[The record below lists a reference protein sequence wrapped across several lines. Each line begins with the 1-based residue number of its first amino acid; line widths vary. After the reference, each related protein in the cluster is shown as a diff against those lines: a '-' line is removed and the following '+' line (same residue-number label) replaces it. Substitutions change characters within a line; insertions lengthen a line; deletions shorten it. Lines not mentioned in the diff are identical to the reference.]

1 MTEKTIKVSIV
12 VPLYNEKENVS
23 ALLEA
28 IAEGMGPVDYRWELI
43 LVDDGSTDG
52 TVKILEEMQ
61 KGRPYMKVI
70 EFRRNFGQTAA
81 MAAGFNYAVG
91 EVVVPMDGDLQN
103 DPADIPRLVAKLE
116 EGYDVVS
123 GWRKKRKDKLFTRRI
138 PSQIANKVIGWITQ
152 VKLHDYGCTMKA
164 YRREVV
170 HHLNLYG
177 DMHRFLP
184 ALAHWSGAKV
194 TEMEVN
200 HRHRERGQTK
210 YGLGRTLRVV
220 LDLVTVKFL
229 GTFSNRPLHFFGG
242 IGLWS
247 LLLSFLSGLVVVY
260 MKFTSRSFQTPMN
273 RNPLLILTVML
284 VLMGMQFLLMG
295 LLAEM
300 MCRTYH
306 ESQDKP
312 TYVIRRIIESEEEEV
327 ES

>member
-1 MTEKTIKVSIV
+1 LAEKPIKVSIV

-28 IAEGMGPVDYRWELI
+28 IGEGMAPVDYRWELI

-52 TVKILEEMQ
+52 TVEILEQKQ
-61 KGRPYMKVI
+61 KGRPYIKVI
-70 EFRRNFGQTAA
+70 VFRRNFGQTAA

-103 DPADIPRLVAKLE
+103 DPADIPLLVAKLE

-123 GWRKKRKDKLFTRRI
+123 GWRKQRKDKLFTRRI
-138 PSQIANKVIGWITQ
+138 PSQIANKIIGCITQ

-170 HHLNLYG
+170 NHLNLYG

-194 TEMEVN
+194 AEMVVH

-210 YGLGRTLRVV
+210 YGLGRTLRVI

-229 GTFSNRPLHFFGG
+229 GTFGNRPLHFFGG

-247 LLLSFLSGLVVVY
+247 LLLSFLSGAVVLY
-260 MKFTSRSFQTPMN
+260 MKFGPPKTSMN

-284 VLMGMQFLLMG
+284 VIMSVQFLLMG

-312 TYVIRRIIESEEEEV
+312 TYVIRKIIESEEEERD
-327 ES
+327 

>member
-1 MTEKTIKVSIV
+1 LTEKTIKVSIV

-23 ALLEA
+23 ALVEA
-28 IAEGMGPVDYRWELI
+28 ITEAMEPVDYRWELI

-52 TVKILEEMQ
+52 TVQILEELQ
-61 KGRPYMKVI
+61 KGHPYMKVI

-138 PSQIANKVIGWITQ
+138 PSQIANKLIGWITQ

-170 HHLNLYG
+170 NHLNLYG

-200 HRHRERGQTK
+200 HRHRQRGQTK

-242 IGLWS
+242 VGLWA
-247 LLLSFLSGLVVVY
+247 LFLSFLSGLVVVY

-284 VLMGMQFLLMG
+284 ILMGVQFLLMG

-312 TYVIRRIIESEEEEV
+312 TYVIRRIIETDEEEG
-327 ES
+327 

>member
-1 MTEKTIKVSIV
+1 LTEKPIKVSIV
-12 VPLYNEKENVS
+12 VPLYNEKENVP
-23 ALLEA
+23 ALLEEISA
-28 IAEGMGPVDYRWELI
+28 AMGPVDYRWELI

-52 TVKILEEMQ
+52 TVAILEELQ

-103 DPADIPRLVAKLE
+103 DPADVPRLAAKLE

-123 GWRKKRKDKLFTRRI
+123 GWRKKRKDKLFSRRI
-138 PSQIANKVIGWITQ
+138 PSQIANKLIGWITQ

-170 HHLNLYG
+170 NHLNLYG
-177 DMHRFLP
+177 DMHRFIP
-184 ALAHWSGAKV
+184 ALAQWSGATV

-242 IGLWS
+242 IGLWTFLAS
-247 LLLSFLSGLVVVY
+247 ILSGLVVVY

-284 VLMGMQFLLMG
+284 VIMSVQFLLMG

-312 TYVIRRIIESEEEEV
+312 TYVIRRIIESEEEEG
-327 ES
+327 